1 MHLSTRER
9 ILMIRLM
16 EKLQKHPAYAK
27 ALGVEA
33 TSVANNQNMGSVP
46 EGLADARGP
55 LRI

>member
-1 MHLSTRER
+1 MCTRER